1 MSKNHKLLE
10 KGKLKME
17 SLRLRSRIGK
27 DGLLKIHL
35 PQAKEGT
42 EFDIIVIYEIA
53 VPKEETAT
61 QQTMKLSDFYG
72 CIQDETFIRHPQLEQ
87 PEREAF

>member
-1 MSKNHKLLE
+1 MSKNRKLLE

-17 SLRLRSRIGK
+17 SLRLRSRIDK

>member
-53 VPKEETAT
+53 GPTQQTAT
-61 QQTMKLSDFYG
+61 QQTLNLSDFYG
-72 CIQDETFIRHPQLEQ
+72 CIQDETFIRHPQLDH
-87 PEREAF
+87 PDREAF

>member
-27 DGLLKIHL
+27 DGLLKIH
-35 PQAKEGT
+35 
-42 EFDIIVIYEIA
+42 
-53 VPKEETAT
+53 
-61 QQTMKLSDFYG
+61 
-72 CIQDETFIRHPQLEQ
+72 
-87 PEREAF
+87 

>member
-53 VPKEETAT
+53 VPKEKTAT
-61 QQTMKLSDFYG
+61 EQTMKLSDFYG